1 MKKTIVTIVIL
12 TTILTSCGPS
22 AEQVAAEEKRKLD
35 SATMAGQ
42 QQLLDQQATAQAE
55 AEAAAQQEILKRQL
69 IDLSAQLAGEESK
82 LNSTGEFKLLRT
94 ADEKAAQIAEQTKVV
109 MELRALIAEVEKQ
122 IVK

>member
-1 MKKTIVTIVIL
+1 MKKTIATIAIL
-12 TTILTSCGPS
+12 TTVLTSCGPS

-35 SATMAGQ
+35 SATAAGQ

-55 AEAAAQQEILKRQL
+55 AEAAAQQEILKQQL
-69 IDLSAQLAGEESK
+69 IDLNAQLAGEESK
-82 LNSTGEFKLLRT
+82 LNSTEEFKLLRT

-109 MELRALIAEVEKQ
+109 MELKAQIAEVEKQ

>member
-55 AEAAAQQEILKRQL
+55 AEAAAQQEVLKQQL
-69 IDLSAQLAGEESK
+69 IDLSALLAGEESK
-82 LNSTGEFKLLRT
+82 LNSIGEFKLLRT
-94 ADEKAAQIAEQTKVV
+94 VDEKAAQIAAQTKVV
-109 MELRALIAEVEKQ
+109 MELRAQIAEVEKQ

>member
-55 AEAAAQQEILKRQL
+55 AEAAAQQEILKQQL

-82 LNSTGEFKLLRT
+82 LNSIGEFKLLRT
-94 ADEKAAQIAEQTKVV
+94 VDEKAAQIAEQTKVV
-109 MELRALIAEVEKQ
+109 MELKAQIAEVEKQ

>member
-1 MKKTIVTIVIL
+1 MKKTIATIVIL

-55 AEAAAQQEILKRQL
+55 AEAAAQQEV
-69 IDLSAQLAGEESK
+69 LAHACIHHLHATPVGLCRED
-82 LNSTGEFKLLRT
+82 R
-94 ADEKAAQIAEQTKVV
+94 
-109 MELRALIAEVEKQ
+109 ELV
-122 IVK
+122 

>member
-1 MKKTIVTIVIL
+1 MKKIIVTIVIL

>member
-35 SATMAGQ
+35 SATIAGQ

-55 AEAAAQQEILKRQL
+55 AEAAAQQEILKQQL

-82 LNSTGEFKLLRT
+82 LNSIGEFKLLRT
-94 ADEKAAQIAEQTKVV
+94 VDEKAAQIAEQTKVV
-109 MELRALIAEVEKQ
+109 MELKAQIAEVEQQ

>member
-109 MELRALIAEVEKQ
+109 MELRAQIAEVEKQ

>member
-1 MKKTIVTIVIL
+1 MKKTIATIAIL
-12 TTILTSCGPS
+12 TTVLTSCGPS

-35 SATMAGQ
+35 SATAAGQ

-55 AEAAAQQEILKRQL
+55 AAAQQEILKQQL
-69 IDLSAQLAGEESK
+69 IDLNAQLAGEESK
-82 LNSTGEFKLLRT
+82 LNSTEEFKLLRT

-109 MELRALIAEVEKQ
+109 MELKAQIAEVEKQ